1 MKRKIILH
9 LALISCIALISSAI
23 AMTLVFYQVCFEQIK
38 HEVTT
43 DTHLIRNSMAF
54 SNPYD
59 TSHVS
64 AMYGSLDDDALR
76 LTWINAN
83 GDVLFDNDTNELEMQ
98 NHLNRPEIQQA
109 LKTGEGSSTR
119 HSQTS
124 QYDTYYHAV
133 VLDNGTIVRVS
144 MHIQT
149 LRDVFISIIP
159 VIIGILVL
167 IFLVCVWVGN
177 VLTRE
182 LLKPLTAVAQNY
194 DNSLHKVRYKELEPV
209 MQMLR
214 TQHEKILSAA
224 TSRQDFTANVT
235 HELKTPITAISGY
248 AELIENNIV
257 SQSETQRL
265 AAQIRKSAARLLTL
279 VCDIIQLSELDHQ
292 ELPHHFENVDLYYL
306 AREACNTLESVA
318 RSKNITLSCEG
329 EALCVTGDASLL
341 REMIENLIQN
351 AITYNKAG
359 GVVCVCVQRT
369 EGRPT
374 LIVKDTGI
382 GISADQQA
390 HIFERFYRVDKG
402 RSRQT
407 GGTGLGL
414 AIVKHIADIHSA
426 HIDVISALNKG
437 SEFRVQF

>member
-1 MKRKIILH
+1 VKRKIILH

-43 DTHLIRNSMAF
+43 DAHLIRNSMAF

-149 LRDVFISIIP
+149 LRDVIISIIP
-159 VIIGILVL
+159 VIVGILVL

-248 AELIENNIV
+248 AELIENNIIL
-257 SQSETQRL
+257 QSETQRL

>member
-1 MKRKIILH
+1 
-9 LALISCIALISSAI
+9 
-23 AMTLVFYQVCFEQIK
+23 
-38 HEVTT
+38 
-43 DTHLIRNSMAF
+43 
-54 SNPYD
+54 
-59 TSHVS
+59 
-64 AMYGSLDDDALR
+64 
-76 LTWINAN
+76 
-83 GDVLFDNDTNELEMQ
+83 
-98 NHLNRPEIQQA
+98 
-109 LKTGEGSSTR
+109 
-119 HSQTS
+119 
-124 QYDTYYHAV
+124 
-133 VLDNGTIVRVS
+133 

-159 VIIGILVL
+159 VIVGILVL

-292 ELPHHFENVDLYYL
+292 ELPHHFENVDLYCL

-382 GISADQQA
+382 GISTDQQA

>member
-43 DTHLIRNSMAF
+43 DAHLIRNSMAF

-149 LRDVFISIIP
+149 LRDVIISIIP
-159 VIIGILVL
+159 VIVGILVL

-248 AELIENNIV
+248 AELIENNIIL
-257 SQSETQRL
+257 QSETQRL